1 MTIGT
6 TRRQKRE
13 ETTSMEPGPGGRHPR
28 RVVIASYDSYPEA
41 QRAVDYLSD
50 ERFPVER
57 VAIVAEDL
65 RLIEQVTGRIGYGQ
79 AALQGAGLGAVLGFI
94 IGLFVGLFS
103 PYIAILYGIYGAIIG
118 LIVGLVGHAL
128 SGGQRD
134 FSSVGGIQA
143 GRYNVMADE
152 EVADEA
158 SRLLVRLGDLS
169 GSRRRGTASERQPGV
184 GEGSTLPGREVP
196 SERRSTEE
204 VSPREGPEIREA
216 PLSEEQPGRRGASPA
231 EDLSRETPTLGEER
245 SQSPREERAPRMDE
259 QPPRQS
265 PPPPSS

>member
-1 MTIGT
+1 
-6 TRRQKRE
+6 
-13 ETTSMEPGPGGRHPR
+13 MEPGPGGRHPR
-28 RVVIASYDSYPEA
+28 RVVVASYDSYPEA

-65 RLIEQVTGRIGYGQ
+65 RLIEQVTGRRGYGQ

-94 IGLFVGLFS
+94 IGLFIGLFS
-103 PYIAILYGIYGAIIG
+103 PYIGILYGIYGVIIG
-118 LIVGLVGHAL
+118 LIVGLVSHAL

-134 FSSVGGIQA
+134 FSSIGGIQA

-158 SRLLVRLGDLS
+158 SSLLVRLGDSS
-169 GSRRRGTASERQPGV
+169 GSRQRGTVSEHQPGV
-184 GEGSTLPGREVP
+184 GEGATSPGREVP
-196 SERRSTEE
+196 TERRSIEE
-204 VSPREGPEIREA
+204 ISPREGPEIREA
-216 PLSEEQPGRRGASPA
+216 SLSEEQPERRGAPPA
-231 EDLSRETPTLGEER
+231 EDLSRETPTLGEEHSR
-245 SQSPREERAPRMDE
+245 RPREERAPRTDE
-259 QPPRQS
+259 QPPRRS

>member
-1 MTIGT
+1 
-6 TRRQKRE
+6 
-13 ETTSMEPGPGGRHPR
+13 MESEPGGRDPR
-28 RVVIASYDSYPEA
+28 RVMLTSYESYPEA

-65 RLIEQVTGRIGYGQ
+65 RLVEQVTGRIGYGR
-79 AALQGAGLGAVLGFI
+79 AALQGAGLGAVIGFI
-94 IGLFVGLFS
+94 IGLFISLFS
-103 PYIAILYGIYGAIIG
+103 LYIALLYVIYGAVIG

-134 FSSVGGIQA
+134 FSSIGGIQA

-152 EVADEA
+152 GVANEA
-158 SRLLVRLGDLS
+158 SELLAGLEDSS
-169 GSRRRGTASERQPGV
+169 GNRQRGTASKRRPGTGEV
-184 GEGSTLPGREVP
+184 GTSPGREVP

-204 VSPREGPEIREA
+204 VSPREGLETSGT
-216 PLSEEQPGRRGASPA
+216 PLSEEQPERRGAPPS
-231 EDLSRETPTLGEER
+231 EDISRETPRPGEEQPQR
-245 SQSPREERAPRMDE
+245 PTEERQPRTSE
-259 QPPRQS
+259 EPPRQS

>member
-1 MTIGT
+1 
-6 TRRQKRE
+6 
-13 ETTSMEPGPGGRHPR
+13 MEPGPGGRDPR
-28 RVVIASYDSYPEA
+28 RVVVASYDSYPEA

-50 ERFPVER
+50 RRFSVER

-65 RLIEQVTGRIGYGQ
+65 RLVEQVTGRIGYGR
-79 AALQGAGLGAVLGFI
+79 AALQGAGLGAVIGFI
-94 IGLFVGLFS
+94 IGLFIGLFS
-103 PYIAILYGIYGAIIG
+103 FYVAILWLIYGAIIG

-134 FSSVGGIQA
+134 FSSIEGIQA

-158 SRLLVRLGDLS
+158 SDLLAELE
-169 GSRRRGTASERQPGV
+169 GSFRNRQRGTASERQPRAGEE
-184 GEGSTLPGREVP
+184 GTSPRREGS

-204 VSPREGPEIREA
+204 VSPREEPETREA
-216 PLSEEQPGRRGASPA
+216 PLSEEQPERRGAPPS
-231 EDLSRETPTLGEER
+231 EGISREGPTPGEEQ
-245 SQSPREERAPRMDE
+245 SQRPTEGWSPRANEEPARR
-259 QPPRQS
+259 S